1 MSRRV
6 DNRFLVKAAFAP
18 ATQKKYGDAVDEF
31 LDWLLSHGLDSD
43 DPSEFDEI
51 LTDYL
56 HELYY
61 DGGGKGQAQATIFG
75 LMAFAP
81 QLKGRLHLSLLTLRG
96 WQKLQPVDSYPPLSA
111 ELCVAVA
118 VKLAF
123 SGHWNAGVGV
133 LLAFD
138 CFLRVSELTGLRCE
152 DVADS
157 KDPRLSTSFKGMAL
171 RLRSTKTG
179 PNQWVEVL
187 DTRVQSLLRRL
198 RSTRGA
204 STSLLGLSTDRFRR
218 LFKAACADLKLS
230 PRYVPHSLR
239 HGGAT
244 SCHLQGMTIEQILLR
259 GRWAST
265 KSAKRYIQS
274 GRAML
279 LSMETPAALVQL
291 LPILLAN
298 FHTLFSLSQQ
308 H

>member
-1 MSRRV
+1 MSRRG

-18 ATQKKYGDAVDEF
+18 ATQKKYGSAVDDF
-31 LDWLLSHGLDSD
+31 LDWLLFHNLDSD

-61 DGGGKGQAQATIFG
+61 GGGGKGQAQATIFG
-75 LMAFAP
+75 LMAFSP

-118 VKLAF
+118 VKMAF
-123 SGHWNAGVGV
+123 SGHWRAGVGV

-138 CFLRVSELTGLRCE
+138 CFLRVGELTGLRCD

-157 KDPRLSTSFKGMAL
+157 KDPRVSTSFKGMAL

-179 PNQWVEVL
+179 PNQWVEVS
-187 DTRVQSLLRRL
+187 DARVQLLLRRL
-198 RSTRGA
+198 LSTRR
-204 STSLLGLSTDRFRR
+204 SSDSLLGLSPDRFRR
-218 LFKAACADLKLS
+218 LFKATCAALELS

-259 GRWAST
+259 GRWASS

-279 LSMETPAALVQL
+279 LSMETPPALVPL
-291 LPILLAN
+291 LPILLDH
-298 FHTLFSLSQQ
+298 FLTLFSLTQP

>member
-1 MSRRV
+1 MSRRG

-18 ATQKKYGDAVDEF
+18 ATQKKYGTAVDDF

-43 DPSEFDEI
+43 DPSQFDEI

-56 HELYY
+56 HDLYY

-96 WQKLQPVDSYPPLSA
+96 WQKIQPVDSYPPLSA

-123 SGHWNAGVGV
+123 SGQWRAGVGV

-138 CFLRVSELTGLRCE
+138 CFLRVGELTGLRC
-152 DVADS
+152 DDIADS
-157 KDPRLSTSFKGMAL
+157 KDPRVSTSFRGMAL

-179 PNQWVEVL
+179 PNQWVEVS
-187 DTRVQSLLRRL
+187 DTRVQKLLRAL
-198 RSTRGA
+198 RSGSRG
-204 STSLLGLSTDRFRR
+204 SDLLLGISADRFRR
-218 LFKAACADLKLS
+218 LFKAACAALDLS

-244 SCHLQGMTIEQILLR
+244 SCHLQGMSIEQILLR
-259 GRWAST
+259 GRWASSKT
-265 KSAKRYIQS
+265 AKRYIQS

-279 LSMETPAALVQL
+279 LSMETPPALVPL

-298 FHTLFSLSQQ
+298 FHTLFSLSQP